1 MVSKRLIKGAFR
13 LFLRLAR
20 RLKYQVLSTNTWTD
34 HAPTQYQPLLLAGS
48 GTITFQ
54 TNVRIGVSSSPKFWS
69 SECYIEARSTSAKVE
84 IGQNTWI
91 NNGFSAIS
99 EYGSIFIG
107 KDCLIGHDVF
117 IIDSDFHQLDP
128 DIRHMGKK
136 SISQPVY
143 IGNNVFI
150 GSRVTI
156 LKNAHIGDGCVVAA
170 DTVVSGT
177 FPARALIAGNPAKLI
192 RTL

>member
-1 MVSKRLIKGAFR
+1 MIERLVKGASR
-13 LFLRLAR
+13 RFLRLAR
-20 RLKYQVLSTNTWTD
+20 RLKYQALSTNTWTG
-34 HAPTQYQPLLLAGS
+34 HAPTQNQSLLLAGS

-54 TNVRIGVSSSPKFWS
+54 TNVIIGVSSSPKFWS

-99 EYGSIFIG
+99 NSGSISIG
-107 KDCLIGHDVF
+107 QDCHIGHDVF
-117 IIDSDFHQLDP
+117 IIDSDFHLLDP
-128 DIRHMGKK
+128 NKRNVDPG
-136 SISQPVY
+136 SQPVC

-150 GSRVTI
+150 GSQVTI
-156 LKNAHIGDGCVVAA
+156 LKNTHIGDGSVVAA
-170 DTVVSGT
+170 SAVVSGT
-177 FPARALIAGNPAKLI
+177 FTARSLIAGNPARLI

>member
-1 MVSKRLIKGAFR
+1 MIKRLIKGALRR
-13 LFLRLAR
+13 LLRLAR
-20 RLKYQVLSTNTWTD
+20 RLKYQALSSNTWTG
-34 HAPTQYQPLLLAGS
+34 HAPKRYQPLLLAGL

-99 EYGSIFIG
+99 NGCSISIG
-107 KDCLIGHDVF
+107 QDCRIGHDVF
-117 IIDSDFHQLDP
+117 IIDSDFHLLDP
-128 DIRHMGKK
+128 NKRNVDPG
-136 SISQPVY
+136 SQPVC

-150 GSRVTI
+150 GSQVTI
-156 LKNAHIGDGCVVAA
+156 LKNAHIGDGSVVAA
-170 DTVVSGT
+170 SAVVSGT
-177 FPARALIAGNPAKLI
+177 FTARSLIAGNPARLI
-192 RTL
+192 RTF

>member
-1 MVSKRLIKGAFR
+1 MIKRLIKGALRR
-13 LFLRLAR
+13 LLRLGR
-20 RLKYQVLSTNTWTD
+20 RLKFQVLSTNTWTGN
-34 HAPTQYQPLLLAGS
+34 APKRYQPLLLAGS

-91 NNGFSAIS
+91 NNNFSAIS
-99 EYGSIFIG
+99 NSGSISIG
-107 KDCLIGHDVF
+107 QDCHIGHDVF
-117 IIDSDFHQLDP
+117 IIDSDFHLLDP
-128 DIRHMGKK
+128 DKRNMDPG
-136 SISQPVY
+136 SQPVY

-156 LKNAHIGDGCVVAA
+156 LKNAHIGDSSVVAA
-170 DTVVSGT
+170 GAVVSGT
-177 FPARALIAGNPAKLI
+177 FPARSVIAGNPAKLI

>member
-1 MVSKRLIKGAFR
+1 MTG
-13 LFLRLAR
+13 LA
-20 RLKYQVLSTNTWTD
+20 
-34 HAPTQYQPLLLAGS
+34 PMQYQPLLLAGS

-54 TNVRIGVSSSPKFWS
+54 TNVSIGVSSSPKFWS

-99 EYGSIFIG
+99 NSGSISIG
-107 KDCLIGHDVF
+107 QDCHIGHDVF
-117 IIDSDFHQLDP
+117 IIDSDFHLLDP
-128 DIRHMGKK
+128 NKRNVDPG
-136 SISQPVY
+136 SQPVY

-156 LKNAHIGDGCVVAA
+156 LKNAHIGDGSVVAA
-170 DTVVSGT
+170 SAVVSGK
-177 FPARALIAGNPAKLI
+177 FPARSLIAGNPAKLI

>member
-1 MVSKRLIKGAFR
+1 MIKRLIKGAFR
-13 LFLRLAR
+13 RLLRLAR
-20 RLKYQVLSTNTWTD
+20 RLKFQVLSTNTWTG
-34 HAPTQYQPLLLAGS
+34 HAPTQNQPLLLAGS

-99 EYGSIFIG
+99 NSGSISIG
-107 KDCLIGHDVF
+107 QDCHIGHDVF
-117 IIDSDFHQLDP
+117 IIDSDFHLLDP
-128 DIRHMGKK
+128 DKRNIDPG
-136 SISQPVY
+136 SQPVY

-150 GSRVTI
+150 GSRV
-156 LKNAHIGDGCVVAA
+156 KY
-170 DTVVSGT
+170 S
-177 FPARALIAGNPAKLI
+177 KK
-192 RTL
+192 RT

>member
-1 MVSKRLIKGAFR
+1 MIERLVKGASR
-13 LFLRLAR
+13 RFLRLAR
-20 RLKYQVLSTNTWTD
+20 RLKYQALSTNTWTG
-34 HAPTQYQPLLLAGS
+34 HAPTQNQSLLLAGS

-54 TNVRIGVSSSPKFWS
+54 TNVSIGVSSSPKFWS

-99 EYGSIFIG
+99 NSGSISIG
-107 KDCLIGHDVF
+107 QDCHVGHDVF
-117 IIDSDFHQLDP
+117 IIDSDFHLLDP
-128 DIRHMGKK
+128 NKRNVDPG
-136 SISQPVY
+136 SQPVC

-150 GSRVTI
+150 GSQVTI
-156 LKNAHIGDGCVVAA
+156 LKNAHIGDGSVVAA
-170 DTVVSGT
+170 SAVVSGT
-177 FPARALIAGNPAKLI
+177 FTARSLIAENPARLI

>member
-1 MVSKRLIKGAFR
+1 MIERLIKGALRR
-13 LFLRLAR
+13 LLRLAR
-20 RLKYQVLSTNTWTD
+20 RLKFQVLSTNTWTG
-34 HAPTQYQPLLLAGS
+34 HTPTQNQPLLLAGS

-99 EYGSIFIG
+99 ENGSIFVG
-107 KDCLIGHDVF
+107 RDCFIGHDVF

-136 SISQPVY
+136 SISQPVH

-156 LKNAHIGDGCVVAA
+156 LKNAHIGDGSVVAA
-170 DTVVSGT
+170 SAVVSGT
-177 FPARALIAGNPAKLI
+177 FPARSLIAGNPARLI

>member
-1 MVSKRLIKGAFR
+1 MIKRLIKGALRR
-13 LFLRLAR
+13 LLRLTR
-20 RLKYQVLSTNTWTD
+20 RLKYQALSTNTWTG
-34 HAPTQYQPLLLAGS
+34 HAPTQNQSLLLAGS

-54 TNVRIGVSSSPKFWS
+54 TNVSIGVSSSPKFWS

-99 EYGSIFIG
+99 NSGSISIG
-107 KDCLIGHDVF
+107 QDCHIGHDVF
-117 IIDSDFHQLDP
+117 IIDSDFHLLDP
-128 DIRHMGKK
+128 NKRNVDPG
-136 SISQPVY
+136 SQPVY

-156 LKNAHIGDGCVVAA
+156 LKNAHIGDGSVVAA
-170 DTVVSGT
+170 SAVVSGK
-177 FPARALIAGNPAKLI
+177 FPARSLIAGNPARLI